1 MKGVILAAVMCLVY
15 LIVMSVGLRL
25 AGPAVLRA
33 RLLFRLF
40 LLTLPLSALVYWVTP
55 ADLGFLPVA
64 WLDANPTIEFGFLLF
79 LYSSAFLGGIL
90 QLYNL
95 ADRGFS
101 LRIAM
106 DIHSSSR
113 GSMTA
118 EDVVRSYSAGKGII
132 WMYQKRI
139 DDLIRLRLAEAADD
153 TVRATAAG
161 KRVAA
166 RFSWL
171 RRFLRVVA

>member
-1 MKGVILAAVMCLVY
+1 MCFVYLAVMSL
-15 LIVMSVGLRL
+15 GLRL
-25 AGPAVLRA
+25 SGPEVLRA
-33 RLLFRLF
+33 RRLFRLF
-40 LLTLPLSALVYWVTP
+40 LLTLPLCALMYWVTP
-55 ADLGFLPVA
+55 ADLGIIPDP
-64 WLDANPTIEFGFLLF
+64 WLEANQLVEFGLMLF
-79 LYSSAFLGGIL
+79 LYSAAFLGGIL

-106 DIHSSSR
+106 DIHRSPC
-113 GSMTA
+113 GCMTA
-118 EDVVRSYSAGKGII
+118 DDVVSSYSAGKGIV

-139 DDLIRLRLAEAADD
+139 DDLIRLNLAEVRDG
-153 TVRATAAG
+153 TVTATAAG
-161 KRVAA
+161 RRVAE

>member
-1 MKGVILAAVMCLVY
+1 MKGVILAAVMSFIY
-15 LIVMSVGLRL
+15 FSAMSIGLRL
-25 AGPAVLRA
+25 AGPGILRA

-40 LLTLPLSALVYWVTP
+40 LLTLPFSAVLYYETP
-55 ADLGFLPVA
+55 ASLGFIPGR
-64 WLDANPTIEFGFLLF
+64 WLEANHIIEFGFLLF
-79 LYSSAFLGGIL
+79 LYASAFFGGLL

-106 DIHSSSR
+106 DIHRSPR

-118 EDVVRSYSAGKGII
+118 DDVVSSYSGGKGII
-132 WMYQKRI
+132 WMYQKRV
-139 DDLIRLRLAEAADD
+139 DDLIKLKLVEA
-153 TVRATAAG
+153 TGNNIRITAAG
-161 KRVAA
+161 ARVAE

-171 RRFLRVVA
+171 RRFLRVLA